1 MIRLSAALFSFFR
14 RQLFVFRQPA
24 EFVFKFF
31 LVYIFLSQRIG
42 KIGVEDG
49 GHQVSYGV
57 VLLVGDDM
65 SHIIFFDP
73 EEIKRNGCRFIE
85 FLSDFF
91 HEIHEWTRTG
101 IHFLD
106 RNCDFLSACSFPGEH
121 AVADGFHF
129 TEVEP
134 DFNRNADDCGIA
146 VFKRILD
153 LECAAHIIAEL
164 IGPPDKTVRHLA
176 YLCIFLFCQLDFL
189 CIVLEYSEHSGFI
202 VLSSELYDTALC
214 HEPQPCIFI
223 FEGGDF
229 LLYLLPFLIGIAVF
243 TLYPVINVVL
253 MSFKEGY
260 SYLSRSF
267 DQWGLA
273 NYQTVLSDPKFA
285 QAISNTLKYVIL
297 VVPIST
303 CIAVVIAYL
312 LNQKL
317 RFSALFQT
325 AYFLPMVTSITAV
338 GLAWKLMYNKNFG
351 IINYLLSFF
360 GVDPIPWLEK
370 AACSIP
376 ALVIFGI
383 WNILPFTI
391 ILLLSGLQ
399 NIDPQ
404 YYTAARVDGSK
415 SLRIFFRIT
424 VPLLAPTI
432 FLVCIV
438 NTISCFKVFSEL
450 YPLFN
455 GKPGPFNN
463 LYTVVYYIRYAM
475 MENRKYGIAAAAA
488 LVLFLFIFVFTMVQ
502 LLLQKKT
509 KRR

>member
-1 MIRLSAALFSFFR
+1 MSR
-14 RQLFVFRQPA
+14 RKLR
-24 EFVFKFF
+24 
-31 LVYIFLSQRIG
+31 
-42 KIGVEDG
+42 
-49 GHQVSYGV
+49 
-57 VLLVGDDM
+57 
-65 SHIIFFDP
+65 
-73 EEIKRNGCRFIE
+73 
-85 FLSDFF
+85 
-91 HEIHEWTRTG
+91 TR
-101 IHFLD
+101 
-106 RNCDFLSACSFPGEH
+106 
-121 AVADGFHF
+121 ADGERVTFRTF
-129 TEVEP
+129 AEP
-134 DFNRNADDCGIA
+134 G
-146 VFKRILD
+146 
-153 LECAAHIIAEL
+153 
-164 IGPPDKTVRHLA
+164 
-176 YLCIFLFCQLDFL
+176 LF
-189 CIVLEYSEHSGFI
+189 
-202 VLSSELYDTALC
+202 
-214 HEPQPCIFI
+214 
-223 FEGGDF
+223 
-229 LLYLLPFLIGIAVF
+229 LLPFFIGLLVF
-243 TLYPVINVVL
+243 TVYPFINVILLSFRQDYSLMTGEFSGIGLGNYAEIFHDANFLNGLRNTALYVL
-253 MSFKEGY
+253 FVVPIV
-260 SYLSRSF
+260 
-267 DQWGLA
+267 
-273 NYQTVLSDPKFA
+273 TVLSLFLA
-285 QAISNTLKYVIL
+285 S
-297 VVPIST
+297 
-303 CIAVVIAYL
+303 L
-312 LNQKL
+312 LNSCTKL
-317 RFSALFQT
+317 QGLFQT
-325 AYFLPMVTSITAV
+325 CYFLPMVTSITAV

-370 AACSIP
+370 AAYSIP

-415 SLRIFFRIT
+415 GLRIFFRIT

-488 LVLFLFIFVFTMVQ
+488 LVLFLFIFAFTMVQ